1 MKTIK
6 AKVQV
11 DSPVT
16 ESSLDKAI
24 ERGELRR
31 KNSLQATAVTYL
43 APCLAVSFEDGS
55 GVLLPIANY
64 PEFDDF
70 EVEDYASLT
79 VGYAGTALCH
89 EGNDLHVSIAGMIS
103 ASKPLMAMAASV
115 VASRNGRQSSA
126 AKSEAARANGRK
138 GGRPR
143 KVDVVLQV
151 PTKKPS

>member
-6 AKVQV
+6 AKVQA
-11 DSPVT
+11 DNPVT
-16 ESSLDKAI
+16 ESSLGRAI

-31 KNSLQATAVTYL
+31 KNSLQAKAVTYL

-55 GVLLPIANY
+55 GVLLPVANY

-70 EVEDYASLT
+70 EVGDFASLT
-79 VGYAGTALCH
+79 VSHAGTALCH
-89 EGNDLHVSIAGMIS
+89 DGKDLHVSIAGMIS
-103 ASKPLMAMAASV
+103 ASKPLMTMAASV

-143 KVDVVLQV
+143 KVDVVL
-151 PTKKPS
+151 